1 MKKLLVLALVA
12 ITLLSG
18 CIGENPVQKQAI
30 PASDGAQDAGK
41 GDINFTNTPPPADTA
56 PSNTASSNSTG
67 AVAAG
72 SANFSNPAPPA
83 TVNMTKLDK
92 FVSWLKTDETNKH
105 SYVIDNS
112 KVYADQYVCSQFT
125 KDFLKN
131 ATAAGFEVYA
141 VGLTGAVRGQNEW
154 HMLAAVV
161 LDKDWYFV
169 DPQTDVILKKESM
182 FHVYGYE
189 YAYFGREVVI
199 DRNNARVNLAVS
211 YHPVIGLNGQNFL
224 YLR

>member
-1 MKKLLVLALVA
+1 MKKLLILALVVGT
-12 ITLLSG
+12 ILSG
-18 CIGENPVQKQAI
+18 CIEEKPVQMQGL
-30 PASDGAQDAGK
+30 PASDGAQDTGAK
-41 GDINFTNTPPPADTA
+41 EINSANVIPPTDATG
-56 PSNTASSNSTG
+56 SSNSTG
-67 AVAAG
+67 AEDSTA
-72 SANFSNPAPPA
+72 SINFSHSGPAA
-83 TVNMTKLDK
+83 TAKSTKFDR

-141 VGLTGAVRGQNEW
+141 AGLTGAVRGQTEW

-161 LDKDWYFV
+161 LDKDWYFI
-169 DPQTDVILKKESM
+169 DPQTDVMLKKESM
-182 FHVYGYE
+182 FQIYGYE
-189 YAYFGREVVI
+189 YAYFGKEVII
-199 DRNNARVNLAVS
+199 DRNNAKVNLAVS
-211 YHPVIGLNGQNFL
+211 YHPIIGLNGQNFL

>member
-1 MKKLLVLALVA
+1 MKKLLIFVL
-12 ITLLSG
+12 IIGTILSG
-18 CIGENPVQKQAI
+18 CIEEKPVQKQVI
-30 PASDGAQDAGK
+30 PASDNARDAGARE
-41 GDINFTNTPPPADTA
+41 INSANVTPSADATG
-56 PSNTASSNSTG
+56 SSNSTG
-67 AVAAG
+67 DVNSTDSINYSHSVPAAT
-72 SANFSNPAPPA
+72 AKP
-83 TVNMTKLDK
+83 TKFDS

-169 DPQTDVILKKESM
+169 DPQTDEMLKKESM
-182 FHVYGYE
+182 FNIYGYE

-199 DRNNARVNLAVS
+199 DRNNAKVNLAVS

>member
-1 MKKLLVLALVA
+1 MN
-12 ITLLSG
+12 S
-18 CIGENPVQKQAI
+18 
-30 PASDGAQDAGK
+30 AG
-41 GDINFTNTPPPADTA
+41 P
-56 PSNTASSNSTG
+56 
-67 AVAAG
+67 
-72 SANFSNPAPPA
+72 ANFSDPVPAA
-83 TVNMTKLDK
+83 NLTKLDR
-92 FVSWLKTDETNKH
+92 FVSWLKTDGTNKH

-131 ATAAGFEVYA
+131 ATGAGFEVYA
-141 VGLTGAVRGQNEW
+141 AGLTGAVRGQNEW

-189 YAYFGREVVI
+189 YAYFGREVII
-199 DRNNARVNLAVS
+199 DRNNAKVNLAVS

>member
-1 MKKLLVLALVA
+1 MKKLFIFVLIVGT
-12 ITLLSG
+12 ILSG
-18 CIGENPVQKQAI
+18 CIEEKPVQKQVI
-30 PASDGAQDAGK
+30 PASDNARDAGK
-41 GDINFTNTPPPADTA
+41 INSMNAVSPADA
-56 PSNTASSNSTG
+56 AGSLNSTG
-67 AVAAG
+67 
-72 SANFSNPAPPA
+72 
-83 TVNMTKLDK
+83 TVNPTGSVNLSSSEPAATAKPTKFDS
-92 FVSWLKTDETNKH
+92 FVLWLKTDVTNKH
-105 SYVIDNS
+105 SYIIDNS

-131 ATAAGFEVYA
+131 ATDAGFEVYA
-141 VGLTGAVRGQNEW
+141 AGLTGAVRGQNEW

-169 DPQTDVILKKESM
+169 DPQTDVMLKKESM
-182 FHVYGYE
+182 FNIYGYE

-199 DRNNARVNLAVS
+199 DRNNAKVNLAVS